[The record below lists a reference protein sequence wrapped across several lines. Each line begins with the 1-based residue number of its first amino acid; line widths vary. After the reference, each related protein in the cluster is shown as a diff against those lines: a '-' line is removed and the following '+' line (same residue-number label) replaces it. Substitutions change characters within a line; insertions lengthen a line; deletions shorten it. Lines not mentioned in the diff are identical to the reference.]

1 MILQLDFGFAI
12 LGTKGLV
19 AEMKTLFSLMLRSN
33 GFFLIVSKLRDLLLE
48 CWHSCSGHT
57 APAVLAST
65 VWNRILMQ
73 NILLKHFQ
81 MCGSSTVASDAM
93 LRQFVLKCL

>member
-33 GFFLIVSKLRDLLLE
+33 GFFLIVLKLRDLLLE
-48 CWHSCSGHT
+48 CWRSCSGHT

-65 VWNRILMQ
+65 VWESHFEA
-73 NILLKHFQ
+73 KHSAKTFPD
-81 MCGSSTVASDAM
+81 V
-93 LRQFVLKCL
+93 R